1 MDICPRYS
9 KLFFKPVELMLT
21 RVYMHFYLVVLALYV
36 YFNRGIA
43 YTYLAELT
51 WLIGFLLIIRNWK
64 NYSFPWDR
72 KVAFLLGFLFI
83 SFVYTIVGLTRYGAL
98 DVVRDGFMF
107 NYMLFALVIPVFK
120 DQFEEFKIGVFRIYK
135 WLPFVVLAGLLLK
148 TKILNHTSPAIFGG
162 IPILEYKNGDLAVQ
176 LLITSLL
183 LLTGNIRYS
192 LRYQFLNAIVV
203 VYLFLLVAT
212 FNRGGMLAFLVG
224 MLFFLYYARKN
235 AALVNIKSYIKVV
248 LVLLCLSF
256 PLYLLTNIKD
266 PVQGRDTGIAQ
277 LQKNITSII
286 VKDEKTALAG
296 NIVWR
301 LAWWSKIVDY
311 TIAGPYFLT
320 GKGLGINLATADGI
334 KMEDNSLRSPHN
346 FHLNVLARFGVPIAV
361 AWISFLVLVI
371 RGVRKRDFPLE
382 HLLYVAVFISFMV
395 NASFDVALEGPM
407 SAFPCWTFLGILFYS
422 EMLSSCT
429 KTERVGVY

>member
-1 MDICPRYS
+1 
-9 KLFFKPVELMLT
+9 MLT
-21 RVYMHFYLVVLALYV
+21 RVYMHFYLLVFALYV

-51 WLIGFLLIIRNWK
+51 WLIGIFMIIRNRK
-64 NYSFPWDR
+64 HYVFPWDK
-72 KVAFLLGFLFI
+72 KVAFLLIFLGLSLI
-83 SFVYTIVGLTRYGAL
+83 YTIIGLIRYPAME
-98 DVVRDGFMF
+98 VVRDGFMF
-107 NYMLFALVIPVFK
+107 NYMLFAFMIPVFK
-120 DQFEEFKIGVFRIYK
+120 DHFEAFKNGIFRIYK

-148 TKILNHTSPAIFGG
+148 TKVLNHASPAIFGG

-183 LLTGNIRYS
+183 LITGKIRYS
-192 LRYQFLNAIVV
+192 MRFQFLNAIVV
-203 VYLFLLVAT
+203 FYLFFLVAT

-224 MLFFLYYARKN
+224 MFCFLYGARKT
-235 AALVNIKSYIKVV
+235 AALPNLKSYAKIA

-266 PVQGRDTGIAQ
+266 PVQGRNTGLAQ

-286 VKDEKTALAG
+286 NQDEKTALSG

-346 FHLNVLARFGVPIAV
+346 FHLNVLARFGVPV
-361 AWISFLVLVI
+361 ALAWLVFLVLIVREI
-371 RGVRKRDFPLE
+371 RKRGSPLE

-407 SAFPCWTFLGILFYS
+407 AAFPCWTFLGIFFYS
-422 EMLSSCT
+422 EMISSVT
-429 KTERVGVY
+429 NIKPSHAD